1 MEPSWT
7 LVAIVAF
14 VAILV
19 GFFLGRKGG
28 GNVVQVPSMP
38 GPPPAPAPSQPPSRP
53 LPPRPGRK
61 APLPGAPAD
70 WEAEARGLA
79 ATGQKIQAI
88 KVVREATGL
97 GLKESKDLV
106 DSWD

>member
-1 MEPSWT
+1 MSETRFPFIPDPGATESS
-7 LVAIVAF
+7 
-14 VAILV
+14 
-19 GFFLGRKGG
+19 LGERLAAGLDG
-28 GNVVQVPSMP
+28 LP
-38 GPPPAPAPSQPPSRP
+38 R

-70 WEAEARGLA
+70 WEEEARGLA
-79 ATGQKIQAI
+79 AGGQKIQAI
-88 KVVREATGL
+88 KVVRDATGL